1 MPPRTGTNRAAFTLI
16 ELLVVIAI
24 IAVLASLLVPA
35 GMRMIQGGHRATSV
49 NQLKQIAT
57 ALNLYV
63 QENNNK
69 YPPPDALG
77 SGKSFWAKAISQD
90 TQYLGKPTQWLHQNL
105 VAPGVR
111 YPKPSGGFYSRKET
125 RQTYTATGVMGA
137 TTAGG
142 FPITST
148 GRNLNL
154 VRSPSRAPLLFL
166 SRQRPQKDGYSRTV
180 VSSTTHAEVKADLA
194 ATKPEN
200 TVLFNFDLGL
210 MPVLMADGHIETIS
224 FPQLGEFVQQETWLS
239 RP

>member
-1 MPPRTGTNRAAFTLI
+1 MSPRTGTKRAAFTLI

-24 IAVLASLLVPA
+24 IAVLAALLVPA
-35 GMRMIQGGHRATSV
+35 GMRMIQGGHRAASV

-69 YPPPDALG
+69 YPPPDALA
-77 SGKSFWAKAISQD
+77 SGQSYWAKAISQD

-105 VAPGVR
+105 VSPGVR
-111 YPKPSGGFYSRKET
+111 YPKPSGGFYLRKEI
-125 RQTYTATGVMGA
+125 RLTYTATGVMGA

-142 FPITST
+142 FPIAST

-154 VRSPSRAPLLFL
+154 IRSPSRAPLLFL
-166 SRQRPQKDGYSRTV
+166 SRQRPTKDGFSRTV
-180 VSSTTHAEVKADLA
+180 VSSTTHAEVVADLS

-210 MPVLMADGHIETIS
+210 MPVLMADGHVETIS
-224 FPQLGEFVQQETWLS
+224 FPQLGEFAQQDTWLS

>member
-49 NQLKQIAT
+49 NQLKQIAI
-57 ALNLYV
+57 ALNHYA
-63 QENNNK
+63 QENNNT
-69 YPPPDALG
+69 YPKPDNLPNG
-77 SGKSFWAKAISQD
+77 GFWGKAISRD
-90 TQYLGKPTQWLHQNL
+90 TEYLGKPTQWLHQTL

-111 YPKPSGGFYSRKET
+111 YPKPGGGHYAQKDIRL
-125 RQTYTATGVMGA
+125 TYTATGVMG
-137 TTAGG
+137 TILPGG
-142 FPITST
+142 WPDHTK

-154 VRSPSRAPLLFL
+154 IPSPSRAPLLFL
-166 SRQRPQKDGYSRTV
+166 SRQRPSKDGFSRTV
-180 VSSTTHAEVKADLA
+180 VSSATHSEVVGDLGADKA
-194 ATKPEN
+194 EN

-210 MPVLMADGHIETIS
+210 MPVLMADGHIETIA
-224 FPQLGEFVQQETWLS
+224 FPQLKEFVRQETWLS